1 MTGRPL
7 VIGLAGPNAAGKGEV
22 ARILREKGYAYSS
35 LSDVV
40 REEALRRGLT
50 TEREDLIAVGRD
62 MRREGG
68 SGVLAEGIVERL
80 EAPCIVDSVRNPG
93 EVGVLRRVEGFRLLG
108 VDASPEVRL
117 RRLRERGR
125 PGDPATLEEFLEKER
140 IENSSDPEGQQI
152 SATMALSDA
161 MVRNDTSLAGLESAV
176 ERVLR
181 EWEQRES

>member
-1 MTGRPL
+1 MSGKPL

-22 ARILREKGYAYSS
+22 ARLLQERGYAYHS

-40 REEALRRGLT
+40 REESLRRGLT
-50 TEREDLIAVGRD
+50 TEREDLISVGRD
-62 MRREGG
+62 MRRRGG
-68 SGVLAEGIVERL
+68 TGVLAEWILERL
-80 EAPCIVDSVRNPG
+80 TPPCIVDSVRNPG
-93 EVGVLRRVEGFRLLG
+93 EVEVLKGVEGFHLLG

-125 PGDPATLEEFLEKER
+125 PGDPTTLEEFLEKER

-152 SATMALSDA
+152 CATMALSNG

-176 ERVLR
+176 EKVLR
-181 EWEQRES
+181 EWEQEEG